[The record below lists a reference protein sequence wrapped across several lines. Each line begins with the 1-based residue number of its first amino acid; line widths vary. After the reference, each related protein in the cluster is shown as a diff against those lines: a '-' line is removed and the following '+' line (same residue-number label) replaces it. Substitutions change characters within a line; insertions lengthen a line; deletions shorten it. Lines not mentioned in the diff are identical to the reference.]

1 MNRTAVPAFPLTIYF
16 DASCAI
22 CSAEMGAMKARDTSG
37 RLHLVD
43 CSPTDFAVGP
53 APREALMA
61 AIHVV
66 DAEGR
71 VHVGVPAIR
80 ICRAAVGLPSGGPLL
95 DLPLVAPLA
104 DRAYALLARN
114 RYRIPRWLAARLAGR
129 VAPSCDDGNCRI

>member
-1 MNRTAVPAFPLTIYF
+1 MSRTTVPVPPLTIYF

-22 CSAEMGAMKARDTSG
+22 CSAEMGALKARDTAG
-37 RLHLVD
+37 RLNLVD
-43 CSPTDFAVGP
+43 CSPADFTSGP
-53 APREALMA
+53 VPREALMA

-66 DAEGR
+66 DADGR

-80 ICRAAVGLPSGGPLL
+80 ICRAAVGLSSGGVLL

-129 VAPSCDDGNCRI
+129 VAPSCNDGNCRI

>member
-1 MNRTAVPAFPLTIYF
+1 MSNTSTPAYPLTVYF

-22 CSAEMGAMKARDTSG
+22 CSAEMGSLKARDKAG
-37 RLHLVD
+37 RLQMID
-43 CSPTDFAVGP
+43 CSPAAFNGGP

-61 AIHVV
+61 AIHVS

-80 ICRAAVGLPSGGPLL
+80 ICRSAVGLSSGSFLL
-95 DLPLVAPLA
+95 DLPVVAPLA

-114 RYRIPRWLAARLAGR
+114 RYRIPRWLATRLAGR
-129 VAPSCDDGNCRI
+129 VARSCDDNCRI

>member
-1 MNRTAVPAFPLTIYF
+1 
-16 DASCAI
+16 
-22 CSAEMGAMKARDTSG
+22 
-37 RLHLVD
+37 
-43 CSPTDFAVGP
+43 
-53 APREALMA
+53 MA

-80 ICRAAVGLPSGGPLL
+80 ICRAAVGLSSGGVLL

-129 VAPSCDDGNCRI
+129 VAPSCNDGNCRI

>member
-1 MNRTAVPAFPLTIYF
+1 MSRTAVPVPPLTIYF

-22 CSAEMGAMKARDTSG
+22 CSAEMGALKARDTAG
-37 RLHLVD
+37 RLNLVD
-43 CSPTDFAVGP
+43 CSPADFTSGP

-80 ICRAAVGLPSGGPLL
+80 ICRAAVGLSSGGMLL
-95 DLPLVAPLA
+95 DLPLVAPLV

-129 VAPSCDDGNCRI
+129 VAPSCNDGNCRI

>member
-1 MNRTAVPAFPLTIYF
+1 MSRTTVPVPLLTIYF

-22 CSAEMGAMKARDTSG
+22 CSAEMGALKARDTAG
-37 RLHLVD
+37 RLNLVD
-43 CSPTDFAVGP
+43 CSPADFTSGP
-53 APREALMA
+53 APRETLMA

-80 ICRAAVGLPSGGPLL
+80 ICRAAVGLSSGGVLL

-129 VAPSCDDGNCRI
+129 VAPSCNEGNCRI

>member
-1 MNRTAVPAFPLTIYF
+1 MSNTSTPAYPLTVYF

-22 CSAEMGAMKARDTSG
+22 CSAEMDSLKARDTAG
-37 RLHLVD
+37 RLRMVD
-43 CSPTDFAVGP
+43 CSPATFSSGP

-61 AIHVV
+61 AIHVS

-80 ICRAAVGLPSGGPLL
+80 ICRAAVGLSSGSLLL

-114 RYRIPRWLAARLAGR
+114 RYRIPRWLATRLAGR
-129 VAPSCDDGNCRI
+129 VAPSCDDNCRI

>member
-1 MNRTAVPAFPLTIYF
+1 MSHTTVPVPPLTIYF

-22 CSAEMGAMKARDTSG
+22 FSAEMGALKARDTAG
-37 RLHLVD
+37 RLNLVD
-43 CSPTDFAVGP
+43 CSPADFTSGP

-80 ICRAAVGLPSGGPLL
+80 ICRAAVGLSSGGMLL

-129 VAPSCDDGNCRI
+129 VAPSCNDGNCRI

>member
-1 MNRTAVPAFPLTIYF
+1 MSHIATPAYPLTIYF

-22 CSAEMGAMKARDTSG
+22 CSAEMGALKARDAAG
-37 RLHLVD
+37 RLLLVD
-43 CSPTDFAVGP
+43 CSPSSFTGGP

-61 AIHVV
+61 AIHVC
-66 DAEGR
+66 DAEGK

-80 ICRAAVGLPSGGPLL
+80 ICRTAVGLSSGSLLL

-114 RYRIPRWLAARLAGR
+114 RYRVPRWLAARLAGR

>member
-1 MNRTAVPAFPLTIYF
+1 MNAAASPAYPLTIYF

-22 CSAEMGAMKARDTSG
+22 CAAEMRHMKSRDAAS

-43 CSPTDFAVGP
+43 CSPAAFDDGP
-53 APREALMA
+53 AARNALMA
-61 AIHVV
+61 AIHVK
-66 DAEGR
+66 DAQGE
-71 VHVGVPAIR
+71 VFVGVPAIR
-80 ICRAAVGLPSGGPLL
+80 LCRSAVGLSSGSVLL

-129 VAPSCDDGNCRI
+129 VAPSCDDGQCRL

>member
-1 MNRTAVPAFPLTIYF
+1 MSRPALPAYPLTIYF

-22 CSAEMGAMKARDTSG
+22 CSAEMGSLKARDAAA
-37 RLHLVD
+37 RLQLVD
-43 CSPTDFAVGP
+43 CSPAAFSSGP
-53 APREALMA
+53 APRNALMA
-61 AIHVV
+61 SIHVS

-71 VHVGVPAIR
+71 VFVGVPAIR
-80 ICRAAVGLPSGGPLL
+80 ICRTAVGLSSGSFLL

-129 VAPSCDDGNCRI
+129 VAPSCDDGNCRL

>member
-1 MNRTAVPAFPLTIYF
+1 MSHTVTPTYPLTIYF

-22 CSAEMGAMKARDTSG
+22 CSAEMGALKARDAAG
-37 RLHLVD
+37 RLQLVD
-43 CSPTDFAVGP
+43 CSPIGFTGGP

-61 AIHVV
+61 AIHVSSA
-66 DAEGR
+66 DGK

-80 ICRAAVGLPSGGPLL
+80 ICRAAVGLSSGGLLL

>member
-1 MNRTAVPAFPLTIYF
+1 MSRPALPAYPLTIYF

-22 CSAEMGAMKARDTSG
+22 CSAEMGSLKARDAEA
-37 RLHLVD
+37 RLQLVD
-43 CSPTDFAVGP
+43 CSPVAFSSGP
-53 APREALMA
+53 APRSALMA
-61 AIHVV
+61 AIHVS

-71 VHVGVPAIR
+71 VFVGVPAIR
-80 ICRAAVGLPSGGPLL
+80 ICRTAVGLSSGSFLL

-129 VAPSCDDGNCRI
+129 VAPSRDDGNCRL

>member
-1 MNRTAVPAFPLTIYF
+1 MSRIPTPAYPLTVYF

-22 CSAEMGAMKARDTSG
+22 CSAEMGSLKARDTAG
-37 RLHLVD
+37 RLRMVD
-43 CSPTDFAVGP
+43 CSPATFNGGP

-61 AIHVV
+61 AIHVS

-80 ICRAAVGLPSGGPLL
+80 ICRTAVGLSSGSFLL
-95 DLPLVAPLA
+95 DLPVVAPLA

-114 RYRIPRWLAARLAGR
+114 RYRIPRWLATRLAGR
-129 VAPSCDDGNCRI
+129 VAPSCDDNCRI

>member
-1 MNRTAVPAFPLTIYF
+1 MSRTTVPVPLLTIYF

-22 CSAEMGAMKARDTSG
+22 CSAEMGALKARDTAG
-37 RLHLVD
+37 RLNLVD
-43 CSPTDFAVGP
+43 CSPADFTSGP

-80 ICRAAVGLPSGGPLL
+80 ICRAAVGLSSGGVLL

-129 VAPSCDDGNCRI
+129 VAPSCNDGNCRI

>member
-1 MNRTAVPAFPLTIYF
+1 MSRTAPPAYPLTIYF

-22 CSAEMGAMKARDTSG
+22 CSAEMGALKARDKSG

-43 CSPTDFAVGP
+43 CSPAGFSGGP
-53 APREALMA
+53 APRDALMA
-61 AIHVV
+61 AIHVC

-80 ICRAAVGLPSGGPLL
+80 ICRAAVGLCSGGMLL

-129 VAPSCDDGNCRI
+129 VAPSYDDGNCRI

>member
-1 MNRTAVPAFPLTIYF
+1 MSHIGTPVYPLTIYF

-22 CSAEMGAMKARDTSG
+22 CSAEMGALKARDAAG
-37 RLHLVD
+37 RLQLVD
-43 CSPTDFAVGP
+43 CSPVGFTGGP
-53 APREALMA
+53 AAREALMA
-61 AIHVV
+61 AIHVSSA
-66 DAEGR
+66 DGK

-80 ICRAAVGLPSGGPLL
+80 ICRAAVGLSSGGLLL

>member
-1 MNRTAVPAFPLTIYF
+1 MSRTTVPVPLLTIYF

-22 CSAEMGAMKARDTSG
+22 CSAEMGALKARDTAG
-37 RLHLVD
+37 RLNLVD
-43 CSPTDFAVGP
+43 CSPADFTSGP

-80 ICRAAVGLPSGGPLL
+80 ICRAAVGLSSGGVLL

-114 RYRIPRWLAARLAGR
+114 RYRIPRWLATRLAGR
-129 VAPSCDDGNCRI
+129 VAPTCNDGNCRL

>member
-1 MNRTAVPAFPLTIYF
+1 MSCTTVPAPPLTIYF

-22 CSAEMGAMKARDTSG
+22 CSAEMGALKARDTAG
-37 RLHLVD
+37 RLNLVD
-43 CSPTDFAVGP
+43 CSPADFTSGP

-80 ICRAAVGLPSGGPLL
+80 ICRAAVGLSSGGMLL

-129 VAPSCDDGNCRI
+129 VAPSCNDGNCRI

>member
-1 MNRTAVPAFPLTIYF
+1 MSRTAVTVPPLTIYF

-22 CSAEMGAMKARDTSG
+22 CSAEMGALKARDTAG
-37 RLHLVD
+37 RLNLVD
-43 CSPTDFAVGP
+43 CSPADFTSGP

-80 ICRAAVGLPSGGPLL
+80 ICRAAVGLSSGGMLL
-95 DLPLVAPLA
+95 DLPLVAPLV

-129 VAPSCDDGNCRI
+129 VAPSCNDGNCRI

>member
-1 MNRTAVPAFPLTIYF
+1 MSPAATPTYPLTIYF

-22 CSAEMGAMKARDTSG
+22 CSAEMGALKARDAGG
-37 RLHLVD
+37 RLQLVD
-43 CSPTDFAVGP
+43 CSPASFTGGP

-61 AIHVV
+61 TIHVS

-71 VHVGVPAIR
+71 VHIGVPAIR
-80 ICRAAVGLPSGGPLL
+80 ICRTAVGLSSGSFLL
-95 DLPLVAPLA
+95 DLPVVAPLA

-129 VAPSCDDGNCRI
+129 VAPSCDDNCRI

>member
-1 MNRTAVPAFPLTIYF
+1 MSHITTPAYPLTIYF

-22 CSAEMGAMKARDTSG
+22 CSAEMGALKARDAAG
-37 RLHLVD
+37 RLQLVD
-43 CSPTDFAVGP
+43 CSPADFAGGP

-61 AIHVV
+61 AIHVS
-66 DAEGR
+66 DAEGK

-80 ICRAAVGLPSGGPLL
+80 ICRAAVGLSSGSLLL